1 MREVRHHSTQKGTL
15 MSFSPANAVVWAEI
29 PVVDLAKGIAFYNAV
44 FGYDLQIMEMEPND
58 IAMLPMPDDESTA
71 GHLYPGKPAPRGEG
85 PTVHLRVPDSLEEA
99 SQRCEQ
105 AGGTVIAPPIPLPNA
120 RFQYIEDPDGNS
132 IGLFQPNES

>member
-1 MREVRHHSTQKGTL
+1 

-29 PVVDLAKGIAFYNAV
+29 PVSDLDKGIAFYNAV
-44 FGYDLQIMEMEPND
+44 FGYDLQIMPMEPND
-58 IAMLPMPDDESTA
+58 IAMLPMPGDQSTA

-85 PTVHLRVPDSLEEA
+85 PTVHMLVPDSLEDSA
-99 SQRCEQ
+99 KRCEA
-105 AGGTVIAPPIPLPNA
+105 AGGKVLSPPVPLPNA